1 MSELYNQQP
10 RELNWDDPISQEEME
25 LPHLPDG
32 DYPFQIVNLEKA
44 RHQPRD
50 GGKLPPC
57 NKAILTVR
65 VTDRMNNVSV
75 DIRHNLFLH
84 TSMEWKLSEFFA
96 AIGLKQ
102 KGEALRMDWSRV
114 IGATG
119 LCKVK
124 KQERRDGRAASE
136 IDRFYPAYDLPPS
149 AITGASPALATLGD
163 SKESQSLIGQGPI
176 SGGAAPQRGY
186 QQPAQSYATP
196 VAPVTYGQPQQGYA
210 SPQQPNGG
218 NSFTPGRF

>member
-102 KGEALRMDWSRV
+102 KGEALRMDWGRV
-114 IGATG
+114 VGATG

-136 IDRFYPAYDLPPS
+136 IDRFYPAYDLP
-149 AITGASPALATLGD
+149 
-163 SKESQSLIGQGPI
+163 Q
-176 SGGAAPQRGY
+176 GY

>member
-75 DIRHNLFLH
+75 DIRHNMYLH

-114 IGATG
+114 VGATG

-124 KQERRDGRAASE
+124 KRSRTDGRAESE
-136 IDRFYPAYDLPPS
+136 IDRFYPAYDLP
-149 AITGASPALATLGD
+149 A
-163 SKESQSLIGQGPI
+163 
-176 SGGAAPQRGY
+176 GAAPQQGYAQPAY
-186 QQPAQSYATP
+186 QQPAQSYAAP
-196 VAPVTYGQPQQGYA
+196 VAPVVYGQPQQGYA
-210 SPQQPNGG
+210 SPQQPQSSTGNPGG
-218 NSFTPGRF
+218 GFTPGRF